1 VKTIIKYIFCLLL
14 LALTSNFTQAQ
25 SCIGTAGQV
34 KWSYWMGFTS
44 YPDSTDLKAL
54 ENYPSRPDGFQMLGS
69 LKTPVN
75 YTDYYASMIRGYIKV
90 PVTETYTFNITGDD
104 KAIFLLSSTQ
114 SPINKVKRCEIL
126 TYSGLTEYNKEVN
139 QTSQS
144 ITLVGGQY
152 YYFEMLHFEGTG
164 GDFVSLQWKKTSETT
179 ASWSII
185 DFNYIYDYAC
195 GQVCP
200 PRGTACD
207 DGNALSTN
215 DQQDGFC
222 NCVGTAPSTS
232 ICVGEKG
239 LIEAYYYDNITGSYV
254 ENDLINAPKFPLLP
268 DRREKLNGAYGP
280 LVPYSK
286 DNYGTLVQGFL
297 TVPVSGMYEF
307 NITGDNQ
314 TFFFLSDNDSIE
326 FKQSHQAIVIGG
338 IDETDHKNSVFQNIA
353 PLYMEKGKYYYF
365 EFRHKENSWRDHF
378 NLFWKTPFHEIRDWK
393 RIPNFYLFDYK
404 CEVSCI
410 AQNTLCDD
418 GNPFTNNDKINA
430 QCECIGTPCSG
441 PDCDDSA
448 ARYKVY
454 DSCSPT
460 DNITTSSEAAW
471 VTCNNTAANP
481 NAARASSAN
490 WILYDFTDRYK
501 FNTSRIWNYNVTG
514 ETNKGFKNVTV
525 DYSLDGTT
533 WQALGTNYLWQQAPG
548 DADYSGF
555 SGPNFNDI
563 KARYVL
569 VSAIDNWGGAC
580 AGFSKISFDAT
591 LCNPNGT
598 PCDDKDPLTSYDKFD
613 NNCNCKGIDI
623 NCATDT
629 LKLGQM
635 SLADGAFK
643 AKKRIEAQS
652 LVPITKDISFTAG
665 KSIVLLPGF
674 EVKSDAIFTANI
686 EDCLQAAFVQN
697 QAQSKPTSKPISDST
712 SLATNSTDNERIKE
726 IIYRLPKPANVKLH
740 LKDAKD
746 KIIVTLVD
754 YYSENIGTQTKLLP
768 INKLTKGTYWIEL
781 VVDDKPMRQQF
792 LVE

>member
-1 VKTIIKYIFCLLL
+1 MIFLVISKSS
-14 LALTSNFTQAQ
+14 LAQNCVGA
-25 SCIGTAGQV
+25 AGQV
-34 KWSYWMGFTS
+34 KWSYWTGFTS
-44 YPDSTDLKAL
+44 YPDSTDLQAL
-54 ENYPSRPDGFQMLGS
+54 ENYPSRPDGFQMIGS

-75 YTDYYASMIRGYIKV
+75 YTDYFASMIRGYIKV

-104 KAIFLLSSTQ
+104 KSLFLLSSTQ
-114 SPINKVKRCEIL
+114 LPVNKVKRCEIT
-126 TYSGLTEYNKEVN
+126 TYSGLTEYTKEAG

-152 YYFEMLHFEGTG
+152 YYFEILNFEGTG
-164 GDFVSLQWKKTSETT
+164 GDFVSLQWKKTAETT
-179 ASWSII
+179 ASWSVI
-185 DFNYIYDYAC
+185 DFNYIYEYSC
-195 GQVCP
+195 GQVCS

-207 DGNALSTN
+207 DGNALTTN

-222 NCVGTAPSTS
+222 NCVGSAPTTNA
-232 ICVGEKG
+232 CVGTKG
-239 LIEAYYYDNITGSYV
+239 MIEAYYYDNITGSYV

-314 TFFFLSDNDSIE
+314 TFFFLSNNDSIE

-378 NLFWKTPFHEIRDWK
+378 NLFWKTPFHEIKNWK
-393 RIPNFYLFDYK
+393 RVPNFYLYDYK

-410 AQNTLCDD
+410 AQNTICDD

-430 QCECIGTPCSG
+430 QCECVGTPCTG
-441 PDCDDSA
+441 PDCNDEA
-448 ARYKVY
+448 ARYQTY

-471 VTCNNTAANP
+471 ATCNNTVANP
-481 NAARASSAN
+481 NTARASSAN

-501 FNTSRIWNYNVTG
+501 FNTSRIWNYNVVG
-514 ETNKGFKNVTV
+514 ETSKGFKNVTV

-533 WQALGTNYLWQQAPG
+533 WQPLGTSYLWQQAPG

-563 KARYVL
+563 KARYIL

-580 AGFSKISFDAT
+580 AGFNKISFDAT

-613 NNCNCKGIDI
+613 NNCNCKGIDL

-629 LKLGQM
+629 LKLGQI

-643 AKKRIEAQS
+643 AKKRIEAES

-674 EVKSDAIFTANI
+674 EVKNNAVFTANI

-697 QAQSKPTSKPISDST
+697 QAQSKQTSEASTDST
-712 SLATNSTDNERIKE
+712 SLATNNTENERVKE
-726 IIYRLPKPANVKLH
+726 IIFRLPKPANIKLH
-740 LKDAKD
+740 LKDSKD
-746 KIIVTLVD
+746 KILVTLID

-768 INKLTKGTYWIEL
+768 TSKLAKGTYWIEL
-781 VVDDKPMRQQF
+781 IVDDKPIRQQF